1 MNDQLLIAIIAAG
14 AALLG
19 AAVGQLG
26 PLVQHWLAT
35 RHERRV
41 VLRQRYEQMA
51 TLAGELAVHLG
62 RTLDGKRG
70 HAKPVGRELLQCAIQ
85 MHTLSL
91 LYFPKVAAQM
101 EALRLAAIR
110 LDTAL
115 QKLEPDEAMA
125 ATEEFANARRAA
137 MQAIQNHSK
146 RYT

>member
-1 MNDQLLIAIIAAG
+1 
-14 AALLG
+14 
-19 AAVGQLG
+19 
-26 PLVQHWLAT
+26 
-35 RHERRV
+35 
-41 VLRQRYEQMA
+41 
-51 TLAGELAVHLG
+51 
-62 RTLDGKRG
+62 
-70 HAKPVGRELLQCAIQ
+70 